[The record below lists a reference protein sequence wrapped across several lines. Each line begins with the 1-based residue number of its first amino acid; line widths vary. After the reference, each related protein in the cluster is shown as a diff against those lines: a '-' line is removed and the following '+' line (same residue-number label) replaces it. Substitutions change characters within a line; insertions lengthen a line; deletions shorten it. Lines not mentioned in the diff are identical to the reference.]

1 MEKEPSSIFDQNFI
15 EGTQARRREIMPLG
29 LKIYVWFYLL
39 TTGYTIP
46 WLYYAYVQYQRAF
59 ESGFITDRFSIL
71 SCLDLL
77 LPVLLF
83 LANLF
88 LLLEKKWAVLFAIIA
103 TMISILSGVYSI
115 VRELLSGMI
124 ISAEIWNVF
133 WIFLKIPYLIL
144 LLRVKQAWE
153 TKALSGREL
162 RAINN
167 NPEK

>member
-1 MEKEPSSIFDQNFI
+1 MQQDPSSIFDQDFI
-15 EGTQARRREIMPLG
+15 QGTQLRRRELMPLG

-59 ESGFITDRFSIL
+59 DSGFITDRFSIL
-71 SCLDLL
+71 SYIDLL

-83 LANLF
+83 LTNLF

-103 TMISILSGVYSI
+103 TTISILLGVYSL
-115 VRELLSGMI
+115 VREFLSGMI
-124 ISAEIWNVF
+124 ISAEMGSIF
-133 WIFLKIPYLIL
+133 WVFLKIPYFIL

-153 TKALSGREL
+153 TKAVSGREL

-167 NPEK
+167 NS